1 MRVTSDIT
9 NDITDE
15 ITDELLSEKLRGVGL
30 RATRPRLDLVRL
42 LFTGENRH
50 LTAESLHEE
59 VQQAG
64 HKMSLAT
71 IYNSLHQFTEAG
83 LLRQVV
89 VDSTRSYFDTNTSDH
104 HHFFISDESRLID
117 IPSEKVSV
125 SDLPDVPAGL
135 NISGVDV
142 IIRLHK
148 NS

>member
-1 MRVTSDIT
+1 MNIAT
-9 NDITDE
+9 DITD
-15 ITDELLSEKLRGVGL
+15 DQLSAKLRAVGL

-89 VDSTRSYFDTNTSDH
+89 VDSTRSYFDTNTSEH
-104 HHFFISDESRLID
+104 HHFFISTENRLID
-117 IPSEKVSV
+117 IPAEKVSI

-135 NISGVDV
+135 DISGVDV

-148 NS
+148 KS

>member
-1 MRVTSDIT
+1 MNIT
-9 NDITDE
+9 TDITD
-15 ITDELLSEKLRGVGL
+15 DQLSDKLRAVGL

-42 LFTGENRH
+42 LFTGKNRH

-89 VDSTRSYFDTNTSDH
+89 VDSTRSYFDTNTTDH
-104 HHFFISDESRLID
+104 HHFFISHENRLID
-117 IPSEKVSV
+117 IPAEKVSI

-135 NISGVDV
+135 DIAGVDV
-142 IIRLHK
+142 IIRLHGK
-148 NS
+148 S

>member
-1 MRVTSDIT
+1 M
-9 NDITDE
+9 
-15 ITDELLSEKLRGVGL
+15 
-30 RATRPRLDLVRL
+30 RL

-89 VDSTRSYFDTNTSDH
+89 VDSTRSYFDTNTTDH
-104 HHFFISDESRLID
+104 HHFFVSDENRLID
-117 IPSEKVSV
+117 IPAEKVSV

-148 NS
+148 KTLKLFSLELF